1 MSGSAYAFFVQFHEQ
16 AARWC
21 IRLRVLSQCPMRMKP
36 NATMKTIDYITKK
49 EFLRANPHY
58 KRGRLMQ
65 FNYAL
70 LCIVGSVLFLLPL
83 MEVVG
88 YPCSDAVNLLVCA
101 VFVIFPIL
109 GLSSLLFVDCLRG
122 VSLVELTESEYKVVG
137 DGGRFGLYRF
147 HENRIDVFAK
157 VEYDMVAL
165 VGCNMYEFSS
175 GGKKS
180 LLYLGAYPPVWIHDI
195 DENVTFSDEKDLYIV
210 EKATGQRR

>member
-1 MSGSAYAFFVQFHEQ
+1 M
-16 AARWC
+16 
-21 IRLRVLSQCPMRMKP
+21 RVLSQCPMRMKP